1 MLFKIKNI
9 LNLGKS
15 VSNFLYQQIAFD
27 KLSKLKAGILFM
39 SMGTGKTKVAMDL
52 ALSKQSDFDCIIW
65 IAPASLI
72 KSESYIAEI
81 NKWSG
86 DLIKPIHYFT
96 IEGVGS
102 SDNKYLEMISLA
114 TNKSSFCIVDESITI
129 KNLIAKR
136 TKRLLQN
143 WHLFKFR
150 LILNGTPIT
159 NSLLD
164 LYSQIE
170 FIHPK
175 ILSMT
180 ERQFANNFLIYK
192 KESYRSYAKGNKPY
206 NEEALIEI
214 IKPYICDA
222 ELEIN
227 CGLNFTDFDCQLNE
241 IEQDEYSI
249 LKRNIYETMDDDFD
263 FLAISQKLQHF
274 YTENC
279 ADKRIKFDNL
289 IKEIVKDQQVII
301 YVKYVS
307 ELDFLKENYDCVE
320 YSGRCKDGIELFKNG
335 AKILISTYG
344 SGSMG
349 HNLQFCHN
357 IIYLSQTFDYKD
369 KEQSLHR
376 IYRVG
381 QTKPCNIY
389 NFYIKTGLEKI
400 IKTNLNKKVN
410 ILTVIKDHITKDNLK
425 NL

>member
-1 MLFKIKNI
+1 MN
-9 LNLGKS
+9 
-15 VSNFLYQQIAFD
+15 NFLYQQQAFE

-52 ALSKQSDFDCIIW
+52 ALSKQGDFDCIIW

-81 NKWSG
+81 NKWSLG
-86 DLIKPIHYFT
+86 LTKPIYYFT

-102 SDNKYLEMISLA
+102 SNGKYLKMIALA
-114 TNKSSFCIVDESITI
+114 TNKASFCIVDESITI
-129 KNLIAKR
+129 KNSIAKR
-136 TKRLLQN
+136 TKRLLEN

-164 LYSQIE
+164 LYSQVQ

-192 KESYRSYAKGNKPY
+192 KEGYRSYAKGNKAY

-227 CGLNFTDFDCQLNE
+227 CGLNFINFDCQLNE
-241 IEQDEYSI
+241 YEQEDYSI
-249 LKRNIYETMDDDFD
+249 LKREIYEIMDDDFD

-279 ADKRIKFDNL
+279 ASKRMKFDNL
-289 IKEIVKDQQVII
+289 IKEIIKDQQVII

-307 ELDFLKENYDCVE
+307 ELNFLKENYDCVE
-320 YSGRCKDGIELFKNG
+320 YSGRCKDGIELFRSG

-357 IIYLSQTFDYKD
+357 IIYLSQTFNYKD

-389 NFYIKTGLEKI
+389 NFYIGTGLEKI
-400 IKTNLNKKVN
+400 IKTNLDKKVSTLT
-410 ILTVIKDHITKDNLK
+410 ILKNYITKENIK

>member
-1 MLFKIKNI
+1 VN
-9 LNLGKS
+9 
-15 VSNFLYQQIAFD
+15 NFLYQQQAFE

-52 ALSKQSDFDCIIW
+52 ALSKQGDFDCIIW

-81 NKWSG
+81 NKWSLG
-86 DLIKPIHYFT
+86 LTKPIYYFT

-102 SDNKYLEMISLA
+102 SNGKYLKMIALA
-114 TNKSSFCIVDESITI
+114 TNKASFCIVDESITI
-129 KNLIAKR
+129 KNSIAKR
-136 TKRLLQN
+136 TKRLLEN

-164 LYSQIE
+164 LYSQVQ

-192 KESYRSYAKGNKPY
+192 KEGYRSYAKGNKAY

-227 CGLNFTDFDCQLNE
+227 CGLNFINFDCQLNE
-241 IEQDEYSI
+241 YEQEDYSI
-249 LKRNIYETMDDDFD
+249 LKREIYEIMDDDFD

-279 ADKRIKFDNL
+279 ASKRMKFDNL
-289 IKEIVKDQQVII
+289 IKEIIKDQQVII

-307 ELDFLKENYDCVE
+307 ELNFLKENYDCVE
-320 YSGRCKDGIELFKNG
+320 YSGRCKDGIELFRSG

-357 IIYLSQTFDYKD
+357 IIYLSQTFNYKD

-389 NFYIKTGLEKI
+389 NFYIGTGLEKI
-400 IKTNLNKKVN
+400 IKTNLDKKVSTLT
-410 ILTVIKDHITKDNLK
+410 ILKNYITKENIK

>member
-1 MLFKIKNI
+1 MD
-9 LNLGKS
+9 
-15 VSNFLYQQIAFD
+15 NFDYQQQAFD
-27 KLSKLKAGILFM
+27 KLTKLKAGILFM
-39 SMGTGKTKVAMDL
+39 SMGTGKTKVAVDL
-52 ALSKQSDFDCIIW
+52 IISKQNDIDCVIW

-72 KSESYIAEI
+72 KSKSYLNEI

-86 DLIKPIHYFT
+86 NLTKPIHFFT

-102 SDNKYLEMISLA
+102 SDNKYLEMVALA
-114 TNKSSFCIVDESITI
+114 TNKSSFCVVDESITI

-164 LYSQIE
+164 LYSQVQ

-180 ERQFANNFLIYK
+180 ERQFANQFLIYK
-192 KESYRSYAKGNKPY
+192 KDGYRSYAKGNKPY

-214 IKPYICDA
+214 LKPYICDA

-227 CGLNFTDFDCQLNE
+227 CGLNFIDTDCYLDELE
-241 IEQDEYSI
+241 KESYYLYKQD
-249 LKRNIYETMDDDFD
+249 IYETMTEDFD
-263 FLAISQKLQHF
+263 FLAIAQKLQHC

-279 ADKRIKFDNL
+279 LDKFIKLDDLLENV
-289 IKEIVKDQQVII
+289 INNNQVII

-307 ELDFLKENYDCVE
+307 ELDYLKTNYDCVE
-320 YSGRCKDGIELFKNG
+320 YSGRCKNGIELFKNG
-335 AKILISTYG
+335 AKILVCTYG
-344 SGSMG
+344 SGSVG
-349 HNLQFCHN
+349 HNLQFCNN

-381 QTKPCNIY
+381 QEKPCNIY
-389 NFYIKTGLEKI
+389 NFYVNTGLEKL
-400 IKTNLNKKVN
+400 IKNNLNKKVN
-410 ILTVIKDHITKDNLK
+410 TLTTLKNYITKENLI

>member
-1 MLFKIKNI
+1 MNSFD
-9 LNLGKS
+9 
-15 VSNFLYQQIAFD
+15 YQKKAFE
-27 KLSKLKAGILFM
+27 KLSKLKGGILFM

-52 ALSKQSDFDCIIW
+52 AISRQDDYDCIIW

-72 KSESYIAEI
+72 KSKSYVEEI

-86 DLIKPIHYFT
+86 GLTKPIHYFT

-102 SDNKYLEMISLA
+102 SDNKYLEMVNLA
-114 TNKSSFCIVDESITI
+114 TNKSSFCIIDESITI
-129 KNLIAKR
+129 KNSIAKR

-164 LYSQIE
+164 LYSQIQ
-170 FIHPK
+170 FIHPN
-175 ILSMT
+175 ILKMT

-192 KESYRSYAKGNKPY
+192 KEGYRSYAKGNKPY

-214 IKPYICDA
+214 IKPYIFDA

-227 CGLNFTDFDCQLNE
+227 CSLNFINIRCQLHE
-241 IEQDEYSI
+241 IEKEKYYFFKQEVYS
-249 LKRNIYETMDDDFD
+249 EMCEDFD
-263 FLAISQKLQHF
+263 FLGIAQKLQHC
-274 YTENC
+274 YTSFC
-279 ADKRIKFDNL
+279 VDKHNKFIDL
-289 IKEIVKDQQVII
+289 IQELKGSQIII
-301 YVKYVS
+301 YVKYID
-307 ELDFLKENYDCVE
+307 ELDYLKENFDCVE
-320 YSGRCKDGIELFKNG
+320 YSGRDKTGIEKFRNG
-335 AKILISTYG
+335 ARILSSTYG
-344 SGSMG
+344 SGSLG
-349 HNLQFCHN
+349 HNLQFCNN

-381 QTKPCNIY
+381 QTKTCNIY
-389 NFYIKTGLEKI
+389 NFYVNTGLEKI
-400 IKTNLNKKVN
+400 IENNLHKKVN
-410 ILTVIKDHITKDNLK
+410 TLLILKNIITKENLI

>member
-1 MLFKIKNI
+1 VN
-9 LNLGKS
+9 
-15 VSNFLYQQIAFD
+15 NFLYQQQAFE

-52 ALSKQSDFDCIIW
+52 ALSKQGDFDCIIW

-81 NKWSG
+81 NKWSLG
-86 DLIKPIHYFT
+86 LTKPIYYFT

-102 SDNKYLEMISLA
+102 SNGKYLKMIALA
-114 TNKSSFCIVDESITI
+114 TNKASFCIVDESITI
-129 KNLIAKR
+129 KNSIAKR
-136 TKRLLQN
+136 TKRLLEN

-164 LYSQIE
+164 LYSQVQ

-192 KESYRSYAKGNKPY
+192 KEGYRSYAKGNKAY

-227 CGLNFTDFDCQLNE
+227 CGLNFINFDCQLNE
-241 IEQDEYSI
+241 YEQEDYSI
-249 LKRNIYETMDDDFD
+249 LKREIYEIMDDDFD

-279 ADKRIKFDNL
+279 ASKRMKFDNL
-289 IKEIVKDQQVII
+289 IKEIIKDQQVII

-307 ELDFLKENYDCVE
+307 ELNFLKENYDCVE
-320 YSGRCKDGIELFKNG
+320 YSGRCKDGIELFRSG

-349 HNLQFCHN
+349 HNLQFCNN

-389 NFYIKTGLEKI
+389 NFYIGTGLEKI
-400 IKTNLNKKVN
+400 IKTNLDKKVSTLT
-410 ILTVIKDHITKDNLK
+410 ILKNYITKENIK